1 MKFFDRLL
9 GMEYI
14 EKDEEV
20 NEFRVEKELVSVT
33 NDFENEKENIDENN
47 GKILI
52 KDRSDCNHVQNVYRL
67 NIGDE
72 LRVID
77 GEYEYFTKIAE
88 ISKKEIAVKIL
99 EKKDKN

>member
-33 NDFENEKENIDENN
+33 NDFENENKNIDETDD
-47 GKILI
+47 I
-52 KDRSDCNHVQNVYRL
+52 
-67 NIGDE
+67 
-72 LRVID
+72 
-77 GEYEYFTKIAE
+77 
-88 ISKKEIAVKIL
+88 KEI
-99 EKKDKN
+99 EKKAWSVTSGLF

>member
-33 NDFENEKENIDENN
+33 NDFENEKENIDEN
-47 GKILI
+47 
-52 KDRSDCNHVQNVYRL
+52 V
-67 NIGDE
+67 
-72 LRVID
+72 
-77 GEYEYFTKIAE
+77 
-88 ISKKEIAVKIL
+88 
-99 EKKDKN
+99 

>member
-33 NDFENEKENIDENN
+33 NDFKNEKENTN
-47 GKILI
+47 K
-52 KDRSDCNHVQNVYRL
+52 NVD
-67 NIGDE
+67 I
-72 LRVID
+72 
-77 GEYEYFTKIAE
+77 
-88 ISKKEIAVKIL
+88 KEI
-99 EKKDKN
+99 

>member
-33 NDFENEKENIDENN
+33 NDFENEKENIDENVD
-47 GKILI
+47 I
-52 KDRSDCNHVQNVYRL
+52 
-67 NIGDE
+67 
-72 LRVID
+72 
-77 GEYEYFTKIAE
+77 
-88 ISKKEIAVKIL
+88 KEIY
-99 EKKDKN
+99 KKAWSVTSGLF

>member
-33 NDFENEKENIDENN
+33 NDFENENKNIDENVD
-47 GKILI
+47 I
-52 KDRSDCNHVQNVYRL
+52 
-67 NIGDE
+67 
-72 LRVID
+72 
-77 GEYEYFTKIAE
+77 
-88 ISKKEIAVKIL
+88 KEIEKRL
-99 EKKDKN
+99 EV

>member
-33 NDFENEKENIDENN
+33 NDFENENKNIDENVD
-47 GKILI
+47 I
-52 KDRSDCNHVQNVYRL
+52 
-67 NIGDE
+67 
-72 LRVID
+72 
-77 GEYEYFTKIAE
+77 
-88 ISKKEIAVKIL
+88 KEI
-99 EKKDKN
+99 EKKAWSVTSGLF

>member
-33 NDFENEKENIDENN
+33 NNFENEDIDENVDES
-47 GKILI
+47 IEI
-52 KDRSDCNHVQNVYRL
+52 K
-67 NIGDE
+67 
-72 LRVID
+72 
-77 GEYEYFTKIAE
+77 
-88 ISKKEIAVKIL
+88 
-99 EKKDKN
+99 